1 MNPPMFRTNLRN
13 RNISRLKL
21 TLLCTALL
29 FLAVPAVHGQQADTL
44 SVEEAVRIAM
54 ENNFSIRIAGN
65 QADIAAN
72 NRSLGNAGFLPA
84 VTATGS
90 RDYRTENSTQ
100 VFAGNSIPDRTTEGA
115 KTTTTNASV
124 SLNWTVFDGLG
135 MFTTYEKLG
144 ELRQL
149 GEEQFRLS
157 VENSIAQ
164 VIAAYYNIIR
174 QQKTYDVLQS
184 TVEVSEQRIRIAET
198 KKDLGSGSE
207 YDLLQAR
214 ADLNADRAAV
224 IRQEVLLEDAKI
236 RLNELLGRDP
246 ETGFTVSRSIA
257 IDRNLQYDNLEQE
270 ASANNIGLTLART
283 NQKVAELEIKE
294 IQSERFPELDVT
306 AGYGYNR
313 NESGA
318 GFLELSETDGFN
330 YGLTARINLFDG
342 FDVSRRIQ
350 NAKIQL
356 KNRELA
362 LEEQQQQV
370 KARLSRQFVSYIN
383 SLRLVELES
392 ENLTYAKQSLDI
404 ALERFQ
410 LGTINSIELREV
422 QRTLIAAENRLIQ
435 AQYEA
440 KVAETELLRISGGLV
455 NSE

>member
-1 MNPPMFRTNLRN
+1 MLRSNLRKQL
-13 RNISRLKL
+13 RMSLKVPIL
-21 TLLCTALL
+21 WASFVLM
-29 FLAVPAVHGQQADTL
+29 AVPAVFGQQADTDTL

-54 ENNFSIRIAGN
+54 ENNFSIRIVGN
-65 QADIAAN
+65 QSDIAAN
-72 NRSLGNAGFLPA
+72 NMSLGNAGFLPA
-84 VTATGS
+84 LTATGS
-90 RDYRTENSTQ
+90 RNYRTENSTQ

-144 ELRQL
+144 ELQQL

-157 VENSIAQ
+157 VENTMAQ
-164 VIAAYYNIIR
+164 VMAAYYNIIR

-224 IRQEVLLEDAKI
+224 IRQEVLLADAKI
-236 RLNELLGRDP
+236 ELNELLGRDP
-246 ETGFTVSRSIA
+246 ETEVNVSRSIA
-257 IDRNLQYDNLEQE
+257 IDRELQYDNLEQQ
-270 ASANNIGLTLART
+270 ALTNNIDLMLART
-283 NQKVAELEIKE
+283 NQKIAELEIKE
-294 IQSERFPELDVT
+294 IQAERFPELDVT

-318 GFLELSETDGFN
+318 GFLELSESDGFN

-350 NAKIQL
+350 NAKIRL

-362 LEEQQQQV
+362 LEELEQQV
-370 KARLSRQFVSYIN
+370 KARLSRQFVNYIN
-383 SLRLVELES
+383 SLRLVELET
-392 ENLTYAKQSLDI
+392 ENLTYAQQSLEI

-455 NSE
+455 HSE